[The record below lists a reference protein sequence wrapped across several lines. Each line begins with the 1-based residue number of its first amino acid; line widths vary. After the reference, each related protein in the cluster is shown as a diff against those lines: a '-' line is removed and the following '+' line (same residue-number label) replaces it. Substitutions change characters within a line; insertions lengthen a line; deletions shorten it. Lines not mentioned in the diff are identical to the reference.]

1 MKIVAS
7 IRELV
12 GSACCVKKIS
22 KGSGKNKISI
32 SLKSEKPGY
41 LVVDFDSPISPIP
54 ISQIRPDFLFASD
67 TGGKTIS
74 KKKGDPRRLIPIEI
88 STGPKTATKVRDQL
102 QAGVNRVV
110 SNINSELDP
119 KLIPVYL
126 GKMGKIERSKL
137 RKPGW
142 RIKFRDKYKFVE
154 PISVGEK
161 FPISE

>member
-12 GSACCVKKIS
+12 DSACCVKKIS

-32 SLKSEKPGY
+32 SLKSEKPDY
-41 LVVDFDSPISPIP
+41 LVLDFDSPNSPIP
-54 ISQIRPDFLFASD
+54 ISQDRPDFLFVSD
-67 TGGKTIS
+67 TGGKTVS
-74 KKKGDPRRLIPIEI
+74 KKKGDPGRLIPIEI
-88 STGPKTATKVRDQL
+88 SAGQKTATKVRNQL
-102 QAGVNRVV
+102 QAGVNWVV
-110 SNINSELDP
+110 RNIDSELDP
-119 KLIPVYL
+119 TLIPVYL

-161 FPISE
+161 LPISE